1 MFKTIKYLFIL
12 LTLSCCYSTSLA
24 QQAKVD
30 SLQNVLKTAKEDT
43 SKVNTLNVL
52 AWELKNNNPD
62 TSIILSTQALLLA
75 QKNKYPKGIVQCYH
89 NLGVFNYF
97 KGNYALSLDYDFKA
111 LKIRESF
118 NDKKGIFRTL
128 GNIGII
134 YYEQGDYPKALDFYF
149 KALKMAEE
157 LGNKNGVAT
166 ALLNIGLVY
175 FHQNDYP
182 KALNY
187 YFKTLKMAEVLGDKN
202 KIAIDYGN
210 IGHIYMNQRDYPQ
223 ASDYFFKALK
233 IDEELGDKN
242 GIADALGG
250 IGLVYNEQGEAHH
263 DPFKKEELFNKA
275 FGYYFKALKINEEL
289 GDKNGIS
296 RHLANIGS
304 LFTTTKRYKEAEK
317 YLQKALML
325 STEINA
331 LNIVKDIQQ
340 DLSELYT
347 QTHQPAKAFEHYKKY
362 IASKDSLFN
371 EENTKK
377 TVRSEMNFEFDKKQT
392 EEKAEQD
399 KKDVIAAQEL
409 KQQRL
414 QRNYFII
421 GFALV
426 LLLALFIFRSYRQ
439 KQKANEII
447 TLQKAEVEEQKK
459 VVEEKNKDILDSIH
473 YAKRIQDALL
483 KKEEHISKH
492 LPEYFILF
500 LPKDIVS
507 GDFYWATEK
516 HGHWYVA
523 AVDCTGHGVPGAFMS
538 MLGMSFLNDIVS
550 VEQLLTP
557 AEILNQLRDK
567 VVNELRQT
575 GEAGGSK
582 DGMDISLIRLN
593 LQTNELQWAGANNAL
608 NLVRSGELQ
617 EIKAD
622 KQPIGYHPEPKLFT
636 NHTIQINKGDCIYIF
651 SDGYAD
657 QFGGPNG
664 KKFKYKQLEDLILA
678 NNKLPL
684 EQQKQILKKAFVEW
698 RGKLEQID
706 DVCVIGVRV

>member
-1 MFKTIKYLFIL
+1 MKIINKHFFI
-12 LTLSCCYSTSLA
+12 SVIIFFCCFNSFG
-24 QQAKVD
+24 QQNEID
-30 SLQNVLKTAKEDT
+30 SLLSLLRSPKAHLRDT
-43 SKVNTLNVL
+43 TRINILNNL
-52 AWELKNNNPD
+52 SSELNSINPD
-62 TSIILSTQALLLA
+62 TAVILSVQALSLA
-75 QKNKYPKGIVQCYH
+75 EVHQKSLKEGDEGGGVFIAQSYNNLGTVYRLKNKYPLALDCFFKGIALCEKLEKKTAPQPPS
-89 NLGVFNYF
+89 G
-97 KGNYALSLDYDFKA
+97 KGRILNIKSA
-111 LKIRESF
+111 I
-118 NDKKGIFRTL
+118 I
-128 GNIGII
+128 GNIGSV
-134 YYEQGDYPKALDFYF
+134 YREQENYPKALDYYFKGLKLSLELGNKKGVFFKLGNIGNVYYAKHDYAKALEFYL
-149 KALKMAEE
+149 KALKMAEDMGSKYGICTA
-157 LGNKNGVAT
+157 LGNIGNVYSDQGDS
-166 ALLNIGLVY
+166 ALEKGNRK
-175 FHQNDYP
+175 FAFTDRYP
-182 KALNY
+182 KALDHY
-187 YFKTLKMAEVLGDKN
+187 
-202 KIAIDYGN
+202 
-210 IGHIYMNQRDYPQ
+210 
-223 ASDYFFKALK
+223 SKALK
-233 IDEELGDKN
+233 MDAELQNRN
-242 GIADALGG
+242 GIA
-250 IGLVYNEQGEAHH
+250 IQLV
-263 DPFKKEELFNKA
+263 
-275 FGYYFKALKINEEL
+275 
-289 GDKNGIS
+289 
-296 RHLANIGS
+296 NIGS
-304 LFTTTKRYKEAEK
+304 VYVSLKKYNKAENYLVRALELDDSVGEFNHIMLDEKLFSKM
-317 YLQKALML
+317 YLQMADEGLR
-325 STEINA
+325 A
-331 LNIVKDIQQ
+331 KDGKNYYK
-340 DLSELYT
+340 L
-347 QTHQPAKAFEHYKKY
+347 AFEHYKKY
-362 IASKDSLFN
+362 IAAKDSIFN

-399 KKDVIAAQEL
+399 KKDVIATQEL

-414 QRNYFII
+414 QRNYFIV

-483 KKEEHISKH
+483 KTEEHISKH
-492 LPEYFILF
+492 LPEHFILF
-500 LPKDIVS
+500 MPKDIVS

-516 HGHWYVA
+516 QGHWYVA

-550 VEQLLTP
+550 VEKLLTP

-567 VVNELRQT
+567 IVNELRQT

-582 DGMDISLIRLN
+582 DGMDISLIRLH

-636 NHTIQINKGDCIYIF
+636 NHEIQIKKGDSIYIF

-664 KKFKYKQLEDLILA
+664 KKFKYKQLEDLVLA
-678 NNKLPL
+678 NNQLPL

-698 RGKLEQID
+698 RGNLEQVD
-706 DVCVIGVRV
+706 DVCVIGVRI